1 MRHPVAS
8 LRRFFPAL
16 TLAAMLGG
24 RLQPASAQ
32 ADGSIDRLDPTT
44 RLAVQTV
51 IDSAVALGL
60 PAHPLVSKAL
70 EGSAKHAAPTRIV
83 AAVQAIAADLA
94 VARDALGRKA
104 GEETLIAGA
113 GALRA
118 GVTPAYLR
126 QLREARR
133 RPDVAWPLTILAD
146 LVSRGVPVDTAA
158 GVVLD
163 LARSGATDASYSA
176 LQEQVRQDV
185 SAGVPPGSAATV
197 RAAAR
202 PPTVGPPVRPAHPP
216 IPRP

>member
-1 MRHPVAS
+1 MRDSAAS
-8 LRRFFPAL
+8 LRRVFRAL

-24 RLQPASAQ
+24 RPQTASAQ
-32 ADGSIDRLDPTT
+32 ADASIDRLDPTT
-44 RLAVQTV
+44 RVAVQTV
-51 IDSAVALGL
+51 IDSAVAIGL

-83 AAVQAIAADLA
+83 AAVRAIAGDLA
-94 VARDALGRKA
+94 VARDALGGKA
-104 GEETLIAGA
+104 GEETLIAGV

-118 GVTPAYLR
+118 GVTPAYLH

-133 RPDVAWPLTILAD
+133 RPEVAWPLTILAD

-163 LARSGATDASYSA
+163 LARAGATDASYTA

-197 RAAAR
+197 RAAPLHPVVAL
-202 PPTVGPPVRPAHPP
+202 PVRPARPA